1 MESQGLLHKKSMRKL
16 FFYNVSGITIFA
28 VGALVLFLA
37 TKAEGGGKLLLVLTG
52 NALFVLGVLVLIF
65 YAKLGTDTWRGKVN
79 LFVRTLVYATLLIF
93 ATVVL
98 MVNVGL

>member
-1 MESQGLLHKKSMRKL
+1 MRKL

-37 TKAEGGGKLLLVLTG
+37 TKAEGGGKPLLVLIG

-65 YAKLGTDTWRGKVN
+65 HEKLDSNMWRGRVN
-79 LFVRTLVYATLLIF
+79 LFVRTLVYFTLFIF
-93 ATVVL
+93 TTIIWAVV
-98 MVNVGL
+98 VGL